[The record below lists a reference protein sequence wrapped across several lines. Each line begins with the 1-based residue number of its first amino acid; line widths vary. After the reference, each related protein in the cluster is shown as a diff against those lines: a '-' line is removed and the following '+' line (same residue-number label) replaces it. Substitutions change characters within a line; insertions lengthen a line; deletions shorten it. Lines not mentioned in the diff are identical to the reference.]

1 MFTPRSSVS
10 TFEVLADQLQIILKG
25 LLEGP
30 AQEDDSQIS
39 QESKHFYQSC
49 VNMSQIVRVGDTPLR
64 ASLEDLG
71 GWPLTFLDRNWTA
84 PPSLEVTVALIRK
97 VRPCLVIFL
106 SIRANGAEAF
116 TNIIFFIFLFKLRKE
131 MNRSKV

>member
-1 MFTPRSSVS
+1 MS

-97 VRPCLVIFL
+97 VSLCLVIFL
-106 SIRANGAEAF
+106 SIEQMELKHSR
-116 TNIIFFIFLFKLRKE
+116 T
-131 MNRSKV
+131 